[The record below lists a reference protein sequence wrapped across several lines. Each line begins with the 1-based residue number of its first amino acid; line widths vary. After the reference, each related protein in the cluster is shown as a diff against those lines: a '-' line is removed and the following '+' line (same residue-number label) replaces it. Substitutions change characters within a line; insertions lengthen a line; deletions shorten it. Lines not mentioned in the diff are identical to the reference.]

1 MNNSSIPSIPSISAA
16 SVPTD
21 VKRAFDALRSFFD
34 GLQKEG
40 IMTTA
45 DLIASGILNKDG
57 SKPVNPQDVA
67 AGTVPPAPENLTAN
81 GAFRTIIL
89 DWTNPPYK
97 YFSHVEVW
105 RSETDD
111 INAALLVGTTTG
123 SLYSDAPP
131 VALTSKTYYY
141 WVRIVSTAN
150 VAGPWNATSGTVG
163 HTADDPGYVLELLN
177 QRIQAGQLHSSLGT
191 RIDKIEGHDSAIIN
205 LQNTAS
211 ELVSSINT
219 LQINY
224 NTMLGSIQTQQSITS
239 VTTGPVWSAGTQY
252 YKGKVVQYANALY
265 QATAAAPTVGIAPSS
280 NLSQW
285 KSVTNSL
292 YGEYTVKIDNN
303 GYVAGFGLAND
314 GVTSQFLVR
323 ADVFA
328 VGAPGVSGSYPF
340 VVDTGT
346 NQVVMDNAL
355 IKNLTSTNIKAGTI
369 NADLLNAAN
378 IRAAGWLKA
387 GQLEV
392 GEQIR
397 SGNFI
402 NGVSGWAIDYLGNAQ
417 FNNVYARGNI
427 EADRLK
433 ANVAMV
439 KGTNIYDHAIDSRH
453 IAENAVSSQGSTGD
467 VTFNHVAWKTS
478 ETTYYVVARLAVD
491 FSTNAYKPLV
501 IYMSSRANQ
510 TPRELATVH
519 GVIRLVAN
527 PNFYELNSSGGQAL
541 LGHPGNISVELALTS
556 FTHDVDWATSL
567 YLTYSRMGWSSFYL
581 YVVVNATTGA
591 SATGYNITSSI
602 SLIGLKK

>member
-1 MNNSSIPSIPSISAA
+1 MNKSSIPSIPSISAA

-40 IMTTA
+40 VMTTA
-45 DLIASGILNKDG
+45 DLIASGLLNNDG
-57 SKPVNPQDVA
+57 SKPINPQDIA
-67 AGTVPPAPENLTAN
+67 AGTVPPAPEHLTAI

-89 DWTNPPYK
+89 NWINPPYK

-105 RSETDD
+105 RSEANN

-150 VAGPWNATSGTVG
+150 VAGPWNATSGTAG

-177 QRIQAGQLHSSLGT
+177 QRIQATQLHSSLGT
-191 RIDKIEGHDSAIIN
+191 QIDKIPVHETAITN
-205 LQNTAS
+205 LQTTSAGLATQISTVAAVASGNTALIQQEATARANADGAMAS
-211 ELVSSINT
+211 NIST

-224 NTMLGSIQTQQSITS
+224 NNMLGSIQTQQSITS
-239 VTTGPVWSAGTQY
+239 VTTGPAWSASTQY
-252 YKGKVVQYANALY
+252 FKGKVVQYGGALY
-265 QATAAAPTVGIAPSS
+265 QATAAAPSVGIAPSS

-323 ADVFA
+323 ANVFA
-328 VGAPGVSGSYPF
+328 VGAPGVNGRYPF
-340 VVDTGT
+340 VIDTGT

-355 IKNLTSTNIKAGTI
+355 IKNLTSTNIAAGTI
-369 NADLLNAAN
+369 NADSLNATN
-378 IRAAGWLKA
+378 VRAAGWLKA

-417 FNNVYARGNI
+417 FNNVRVRGDI
-427 EADRLK
+427 EANTLK
-433 ANVAMV
+433 ANTAMV
-439 KGTNIYDHAIDSRH
+439 DTLHITGNAIT
-453 IAENAVSSQGSTGD
+453 VP
-467 VTFNHVAWKTS
+467 
-478 ETTYYVVARLAVD
+478 VVAIGGRFAGSGSGQTICSASVTITQPGTIQVMASVVQS
-491 FSTNAYKPLV
+491 FVGNAHTWSYTLTVAGSSSLPVGGTWVGDSSVIISKVVYVPAGTHSIKLV
-501 IYMSSRANQ
+501 FF
-510 TPRELATVH
+510 
-519 GVIRLVAN
+519 GD
-527 PNFYELNSSGGQAL
+527 NSSIVAESSTITI
-541 LGHPGNISVELALTS
+541 LGVM
-556 FTHDVDWATSL
+556 
-567 YLTYSRMGWSSFYL
+567 R
-581 YVVVNATTGA
+581 
-591 SATGYNITSSI
+591 
-602 SLIGLKK
+602 